1 MGKMEPPQPKLK
13 ETTKNYKNGNSN
25 KYQRLQKCQ
34 QELQSANKKYKK
46 YKNGNYN
53 KYQRLQKCQ
62 QKLQSDNKSNKKW
75 QQPKTK
81 TEKYWVHG

>member
-1 MGKMEPPQPKLK
+1 MATATNTKDYKNAN
-13 ETTKNYKNGNSN
+13 KNYKVPTKNT
-25 KYQRLQKCQ
+25 
-34 QELQSANKKYKK
+34 KK